1 MIFYRYTTNEGLSW
15 NQYEFA
21 DKNTKIQVED
31 IITQPDGTSQK
42 YVLFGQDR
50 LSGKTVAYHIDFS
63 AIHPTK
69 CKLDLDNPEHDD
81 FELWSP
87 EDTRGE
93 KCLFG
98 REVMLYIKEWD
109 S

>member
-1 MIFYRYTTNEGLSW
+1 MLSRYTTNEGLTW
-15 NQYEFA
+15 NTYEFA
-21 DKNTKIQVED
+21 KKHEKVKVED

-42 YVLFGQDR
+42 YVLFGQER
-50 LSGKTVAYHIDFS
+50 KTGNTVAYHIDFS

-69 CKLDLDNPEHDD
+69 CKLDVDHPEDDD

-98 REVMLYIKEWD
+98 REVRF
-109 S
+109 SFFS